1 VATAEGNAVAVRGV
15 RISLD
20 HRLYYKICKE
30 ALDDIM
36 ESDFPSEIRKADFG
50 KSEDLPAESRK
61 PYFGASD
68 KRISRKPTNEVGEI
82 GQSDLGINQRVL
94 SKTTAE
100 KTTKSGASSQASSS
114 GNDGS
119 TLSLSFLLWLVKM
132 RKLGTLWTKSARSL
146 GHSVVGYRP
155 ARLKSTY
162 HRAAWVT
169 S

>member
-68 KRISRKPTNEVGEI
+68 KRISRKQTRLAKSDNRISNLAAKITFI
-82 GQSDLGINQRVL
+82 GVL
-94 SKTTAE
+94 AQM
-100 KTTKSGASSQASSS
+100 G
-114 GNDGS
+114 
-119 TLSLSFLLWLVKM
+119 F
-132 RKLGTLWTKSARSL
+132 
-146 GHSVVGYRP
+146 
-155 ARLKSTY
+155 
-162 HRAAWVT
+162 
-169 S
+169 